1 MNTELLSAVQD
12 CKPWLVRFTRAEY
25 AEAFREYER
34 TYAAAYRGAI
44 RAAGGDLSG
53 LAGELLDAL
62 ADGWAREKFWKRS
75 TRRFEE
81 KQVIFCYL
89 TPMLLEMG
97 DAEFAACLR
106 DTWRARW
113 PKDAYK
119 AVTWRKLQDGF
130 RLTVMG
136 VEIGTREAEDE
147 D

>member
-12 CKPWLVRFTRAEY
+12 CKPWLVRFTRTEY
-25 AEAFREYER
+25 AEAFREYGR

-44 RAAGGDLSG
+44 RAAGGNLSG

-62 ADGWAREKFWKRS
+62 ADGWKREKFWRRS

-81 KQVIFCYL
+81 KQMIFRYL
-89 TPMLLEMG
+89 SPMLLEIG
-97 DAEFAACLR
+97 GAEFAGCLR

-119 AVTWRKLQDGF
+119 TVTWKKLQDGF
-130 RLTVMG
+130 RLAILG
-136 VEIGTREAEDE
+136 VEIGPRQVGDE